1 MLLVVGLAL
10 NLLFVLF
17 FPQIAAD
24 RDMSGDT
31 AFVFQM
37 SLFASWCISVF
48 GAALLKVGKH
58 KAGFIL
64 VAIGSLLFVPLG
76 LVAMIGARKLKE
88 KDQGSSLEARREA
101 LANADK
107 DAA

>member
-1 MLLVVGLAL
+1 MLMVVGLIL
-10 NLLFVLF
+10 NLMFVLF
-17 FPQIAAD
+17 FPQIVAD
-24 RDMSGDT
+24 RDMSADT
-31 AFVFQM
+31 VFVFQM
-37 SLFASWCISVF
+37 SLFASWCICVF
-48 GAALLKVGKH
+48 GGVLLKVGKH

-88 KDQGSSLEARREA
+88 KDQGSTLEARRAA
-101 LANADK
+101 LLNADK